1 MRAQTFADFEIVAVD
16 DGSADASI
24 EVLRRHGD
32 AVKVLRQERRGP
44 SAARNRGVAN
54 STGEYL
60 GFLDADDWWKPE
72 FLAKMVAALERD
84 RECVMAYCDLQLVD
98 SLGKPFPTSLMAV
111 RENRSPTMQDMLDA
125 LGPIMP
131 SGVVIRRS
139 VLDTVG
145 GYPEPLYA
153 FEDVYLWLLLR
164 EKGPFAY
171 LNEELVCWRF
181 AHFPA
186 PLKAP
191 GGQEAAGR
199 IFRQMVMARYRVDP
213 LRHVHARERAPRSIL
228 GYIGLDA
235 LKRGDPRDRAQ
246 RVSAR
251 HQPRSLSRAK
261 LPAAGKN
268 GAPHHHGARAER
280 QIGQSCVS
288 GNVDSQKRL
297 LPDFIAIGPPRTAT
311 TWLHEVLQDRVVLPT
326 NIKETD
332 FFTRFYDRGLE
343 WYADYFL
350 RPDRDGAR
358 PVGEIDPMYFAS
370 PQARERIA
378 TDLPGCKIIVSFRD
392 PVARA
397 YSNYRLLQRITT
409 TKADFE
415 RAATSRGDLV
425 ESSRYGTHLE
435 SWLGTFGRD
444 RVLVLIYDDLGV
456 ESARLPRHGLR
467 FHRHRALCGFRVA
480 RRRRKSE
487 YGQHLNRRVRASRES
502 RATWSDGSR
511 RGSTIAPARLLRE
524 SRIIKFSARRRRAV
538 FRRSPM
544 RSPIGCANTIVPR
557 LKKLEL
563 LTGRDLSAWK
573 IGRNGSHSEQT
584 ASEMRR

>member
-1 MRAQTFADFEIVAVD
+1 MPRISVILPVFNAAHTIAQAIDSVRAQTFADFEIVAVD

-125 LGPIMP
+125 LWPIMP

-139 VLDTVG
+139 ALDTVG

-171 LNEELVCWRF
+171 LNEELACWRF

-199 IFRQMVMARYRVDP
+199 IFRKMVMARYGLDP
-213 LRHVHARERAPRSIL
+213 VRHVRARERAPRSIL

-235 LKRGDPRDRAQ
+235 LKRGDRATARNAFRRAISLDPY
-246 RVSAR
+246 RVRNYLRLAR
-251 HQPRSLSRAK
+251 
-261 LPAAGKN
+261 
-268 GAPHHHGARAER
+268 
-280 QIGQSCVS
+280 
-288 GNVDSQKRL
+288 
-297 LPDFIAIGPPRTAT
+297 T
-311 TWLHEVLQDRVVLPT
+311 VLPT
-326 NIKETD
+326 T
-332 FFTRFYDRGLE
+332 
-343 WYADYFL
+343 
-350 RPDRDGAR
+350 
-358 PVGEIDPMYFAS
+358 M
-370 PQARERIA
+370 
-378 TDLPGCKIIVSFRD
+378 
-392 PVARA
+392 ARA
-397 YSNYRLLQRITT
+397 LSGKSG
-409 TKADFE
+409 KA
-415 RAATSRGDLV
+415 A
-425 ESSRYGTHLE
+425 
-435 SWLGTFGRD
+435 
-444 RVLVLIYDDLGV
+444 
-456 ESARLPRHGLR
+456 
-467 FHRHRALCGFRVA
+467 
-480 RRRRKSE
+480 
-487 YGQHLNRRVRASRES
+487 
-502 RATWSDGSR
+502 
-511 RGSTIAPARLLRE
+511 
-524 SRIIKFSARRRRAV
+524 
-538 FRRSPM
+538 
-544 RSPIGCANTIVPR
+544 
-557 LKKLEL
+557 
-563 LTGRDLSAWK
+563 
-573 IGRNGSHSEQT
+573 
-584 ASEMRR
+584 